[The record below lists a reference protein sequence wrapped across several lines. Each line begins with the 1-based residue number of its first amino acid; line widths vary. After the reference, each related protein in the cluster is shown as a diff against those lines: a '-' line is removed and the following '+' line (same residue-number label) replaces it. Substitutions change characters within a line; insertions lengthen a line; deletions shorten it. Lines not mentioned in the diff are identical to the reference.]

1 MTYTRDKNFLLTAY
15 FLFYFTVFLFF
26 FLDHRLLSQVQP
38 VFFDYNRDITEL
50 ALIATGLPRFM
61 IAHPVSLGVAD
72 GLALLLPLLLI
83 AYAFYKRRFSVWLGI
98 GFSGFLALYLL
109 LADLFWQLHH
119 EPFVLYLLLSLAFIT
134 NRERNFYRVLAGCRY
149 YFLYI
154 FISAALW
161 KLFRGAVFN
170 PNEMSR
176 ILLLQH
182 SDLLSGDCSGWV
194 CRTYS
199 WLIDHPG
206 AAQWLYVGG
215 AVVEASFLIGFFTRR
230 YDRLLLLLA
239 FVFVVAD
246 LLVMRIPYWTLLLGG
261 VTLWL
266 DTGRRERAMVIYET
280 THHENLPALLD
291 LSEARFGR
299 VIVFLR
305 ESSMRNLTGKE
316 NPAERWPSTVFIVQN
331 ALCSNRAFI
340 RRMFALI
347 KECRYSHL
355 HLSTL
360 DNNLLYFSLRLCM
373 AGNLRVSLTL
383 HEVNAWFA
391 WPLRSLRDWS
401 ESMAKLALHRQIQ
414 HYSVFLPAMAAAL
427 RRRMPYASAVFIPS
441 RFYEQQPGVRGSGDD
456 PFTIVIPGTVDPNR
470 RDYGFVADFFEGWLG
485 RALPPARRVKLVML
499 GDSRSP
505 YGAEIVARLQA
516 LVSDRFVVSA
526 FTDGY
531 IPEVQYEQELSGAH
545 LLWSPLQLCKKGSR
559 ENPEVYG
566 ETTASGL
573 TADLLLNNTP
583 ALLPAALA
591 LPDVFRPALLPYAS
605 AKDLS
610 VILDRLLTDTA
621 WLPQL
626 RREIDAA
633 FSFFRKE
640 NFYADFDLLTGE
652 KKKEEMP

>member
-1 MTYTRDKNFLLTAY
+1 MTYTRDKHLLLTVY
-15 FLFYFTVFLFF
+15 FLFYFLVFLFF

-38 VFFDYNRDITEL
+38 VFFTYNRDLTEL

-61 IAHPVSLGVAD
+61 IAHPVSLGIAD
-72 GLALLLPLLLI
+72 GLALLVPLLLI
-83 AYAFYKRRFSVWLGI
+83 AFSFYKRRFSVLLGI
-98 GFSGFLALYLL
+98 VFSGFLALYLL
-109 LADLFWQLHH
+109 LADLFWQVHH
-119 EPFVLYLLLSLAFIT
+119 EPFVLYLLLSLTFIT
-134 NRERNFYRVLAGCRY
+134 NSERRFYRVLAGCRY

-154 FISAALW
+154 FVSAALW

-170 PNEMSR
+170 GEEMSR
-176 ILLLQH
+176 ILLQQH
-182 SDLLSGDCSGWV
+182 SDLLSGDCSGWA
-194 CRTYS
+194 CRTYG

-206 AAQWLYVGG
+206 AAQWLYVGS
-215 AVVEASFLIGFFTRR
+215 AVLEASFLLGFFTRR

-266 DTGRRERAMVIYET
+266 DTGRRERAIVIYET

-291 LSEARFGR
+291 LCEARFGR
-299 VIVFLR
+299 VIIFLR
-305 ESSMRNLTGKE
+305 ESSMRNLTGNE
-316 NPAERWPSTVFIVQN
+316 NPVERWPSTVFIVQN
-331 ALCSNRAFI
+331 AICSNRAFI

-360 DNNLLYFSLRLCM
+360 DNNLLYLSLQLCM
-373 AGNLRVSLTL
+373 AGNVRISLTL
-383 HEVNAWFA
+383 HEVNAWFTY
-391 WPLRSLRDWS
+391 PLRSLRDWS
-401 ESMAKLALHRQIQ
+401 ESVAKLALHRQIQ

-427 RRRMPYASAVFIPS
+427 HRRMPYSTAVFIPS
-441 RFYEQQPGVRGSGDD
+441 RFYERRPGAGGSDD
-456 PFTIVIPGTVDPNR
+456 DVFTIVIPGSVDPNR
-470 RDYGFVADFFEGWLG
+470 RNYGFVADFFEEWLNRD
-485 RALPPARRVKLVML
+485 RAPARRVRLVML
-499 GDSRSP
+499 GDSRSL
-505 YGAEIVARLQA
+505 YGVDIVKRLQA
-516 LVSDRFVVSA
+516 LISERFEICA
-526 FTDGY
+526 FIDGY
-531 IPEVQYEQELSGAH
+531 IPETRYEEELSRAH
-545 LLWSPLQLCKKGSR
+545 LLWSPLQLYKKGSR
-559 ENPEVYG
+559 QNPEVYG

-583 ALLPAALA
+583 ALTPAAFV
-591 LPDVFRPALLPYAS
+591 LPEVFRAALLPYAS
-605 AKDLS
+605 AEDLGA
-610 VILDRLLTDTA
+610 ILDRLLTDTA

-652 KKKEEMP
+652 KKKETIP